1 MRLVPFLLLPACIAE
16 STLNGKG
23 EAGGTAAFA
32 DTGGNH
38 DADADVDADSD
49 ADAPPE
55 TESDYLKLA
64 PAATDA
70 FVFVAS
76 PERDTVTRIDVASL
90 AVVTAK
96 VGDHPSIVT
105 TSADYTRAVTFNEGS
120 DDVTILDA
128 ATMTPTTVKVRDDF
142 NSMAMSTDG
151 EWVMC
156 WYDPEAESTGTT
168 GGVQSF
174 NEISFV
180 RLDDG
185 AHFPMAVG
193 AKPHMVRWSG
203 DGTRAIV
210 VSDASLAL
218 IDLTAATP
226 APTLIPIADDP
237 QNAPPAEEVELSPS
251 GAYAFVRQFGA
262 DAILVVDLANLDVT
276 SVPVGENPTDLDVS
290 PDGQTVAVVARTAR
304 QLWSFDATN
313 PFAAPSVVDF
323 PSDNAYGSLLYA
335 GDGTNAVLYTT
346 ATALAKFG
354 VWNTATNVVTEKSLV
369 KPVASMGISPTGGSL
384 LVFHT
389 KTDAEDADDTSA
401 FYNHW
406 ALTLLNLAD
415 FRSNPMVLENEPTS
429 YTVSDD
435 GSHGYFIMDKQN
447 YLESLNFETLLVDE
461 VALPSTPV
469 HIGVLP
475 GSNLAYASQEHDL
488 GRLSFY
494 NPDIPSLDTITG
506 FELNA
511 EIDHE

>member
-1 MRLVPFLLLPACIAE
+1 MAPSESSQGGSDRL
-16 STLNGKG
+16 SS
-23 EAGGTAAFA
+23 
-32 DTGGNH
+32 DTGGASES
-38 DADADVDADSD
+38 DADADADADD
-49 ADAPPE
+49 DAPPE
-55 TESDYLKLA
+55 TETDYLKLA

-70 FVFVAS
+70 YVFVAS

-120 DDVTILDA
+120 DDVSILDA
-128 ATMTPTTVKVRDDF
+128 ETMAVTTVDVRDDF
-142 NSMAMSTDG
+142 NTMAMSTDG

-156 WYDPEAESTGTT
+156 WYDPNAESEGTT

-180 RLDDG
+180 RLDDA

-193 AKPHMVRWSG
+193 AKPHMVRWSA

-218 IDLTAATP
+218 IDLSAATP
-226 APTLIPIADDP
+226 SPTLIPIADDP
-237 QNAPPAEEVELSPS
+237 QNAPPAQEVELSPD

-276 SVPVGENPTDLDVS
+276 SVPVGADPTDLDVS
-290 PDGQTVAVVARTAR
+290 PDGETVAVVARSDH
-304 QLWSFDATN
+304 QVWSFQAGN
-313 PFAAPSVVDF
+313 PFETPLVVDF
-323 PSDNAYGSLLYA
+323 PTNQPFGSLLYA
-335 GDGTNAVLYTT
+335 GDTGKAILYTT
-346 ATALAKFG
+346 ASAVPRFA
-354 VWNTATNVVTEKSLV
+354 VWDTATDVVVEKSLV
-369 KPVASMGISPTGGSL
+369 KPVASVGISPTGGSL

-389 KTDAEDADDTSA
+389 KTDAADADETSP
-401 FYNHW
+401 YYEQW
-406 ALTLLNLAD
+406 ALSLIHLAD
-415 FRSNPMVLENEPTS
+415 YRSNPMVLDKEPTS

-435 GSHGYFIMDKQN
+435 GRHGYFIMDGMN

-475 GSNLAYASQEHDL
+475 GSALAYASQEHDL

-494 NPDIPSLDTITG
+494 NADAATLDTITG